1 MADNDRYAA
10 HVARQRQ
17 DQDLLKAQIRPLA
30 LPELRLPECTPAADS
45 CVGAQ
50 GNDRH
55 QSAGDLMR
63 RLAGTITQWRKELP
77 QGVQPALLALAH
89 GGVQISVTSLA
100 QESFHGIRI
109 DGHINGAPCMLLAHQ
124 ATVQILCYAEEIKP
138 PEQPKR
144 SIGFVIDGEHSQA

>member
-30 LPELRLPECTPAADS
+30 LPELRLPECTPAAAS
-45 CVGAQ
+45 CASAHDADGQ
-50 GNDRH
+50 
-55 QSAGDLMR
+55 QSAGELMR